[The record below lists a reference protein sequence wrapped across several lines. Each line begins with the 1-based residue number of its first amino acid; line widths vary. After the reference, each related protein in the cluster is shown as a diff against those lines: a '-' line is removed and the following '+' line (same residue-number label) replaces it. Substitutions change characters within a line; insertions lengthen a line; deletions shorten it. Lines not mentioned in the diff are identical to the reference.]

1 MGVKICCNKNNSIDN
16 NKISLQINQS
26 FSPIKNND
34 KNNLSSYTN
43 VISNKKILSLAP
55 NITDKQSHQNTRS
68 DEINISLNSSNKNY
82 LHKTKTI
89 NSSNKKNK
97 KKIDN
102 NNYQINNNNNNDIR
116 NKIKSKTLGRR
127 SVYLT
132 RTYINILI
140 LGDKNTG
147 KTSYLNLLQKQK
159 FYNEYKP
166 TFEKEI
172 HVEKIFINDRKFNM
186 NIIVINNIE
195 ENDELHS
202 NKDYYLFFYD
212 INNMNSLNFIINLFE
227 EFFYD
232 KLIKINKNFS
242 NIIFIGNKLDLKQND
257 DVINM
262 MKKFCNDN
270 QINHYEISIKENK
283 GVEEL
288 DKLLVKNFNSKFT
301 ETLIE
306 NK

>member
-1 MGVKICCNKNNSIDN
+1 MGVNFCCNKNISIDN
-16 NKISLQINQS
+16 SKSSLQINQP
-26 FSPIKNND
+26 FTNLQNND
-34 KNNLSSYTN
+34 KNQTSSNSN
-43 VISNKKILSLAP
+43 VIQNKKNISFSP
-55 NITDKQSHQNTRS
+55 NITDKQSHQITAS
-68 DEINISLNSSNKNY
+68 DDINLSLNNLNKNSSIFF
-82 LHKTKTI
+82 KTKTI
-89 NSSNKKNK
+89 NST
-97 KKIDN
+97 KKIKN
-102 NNYQINNNNNNDIR
+102 NNSINENNHKIR
-116 NKIKSKTLGRR
+116 NKIKSKSLGRR

-147 KTSYLNLLQKQK
+147 KTSYINLLQKKQ
-159 FYNEYKP
+159 FNDEYKP
-166 TFEKEI
+166 STDIEI
-172 HVEKIFINDRKFNM
+172 HVEKILVNKRKFNL
-186 NIIVINNIE
+186 NIIIINNIN
-195 ENDELHS
+195 ENEDFHS

>member
-1 MGVKICCNKNNSIDN
+1 MGVNFCCNKNISIDN
-16 NKISLQINQS
+16 SKSSLQINQP
-26 FSPIKNND
+26 FTNLQNND
-34 KNNLSSYTN
+34 KNQTSSNSN
-43 VISNKKILSLAP
+43 VIQNKKNISFSP
-55 NITDKQSHQNTRS
+55 NITDKQSHQITAS
-68 DEINISLNSSNKNY
+68 DDINLSLNNLNKNSSIFF
-82 LHKTKTI
+82 KTKTI
-89 NSSNKKNK
+89 NST
-97 KKIDN
+97 KKIKN
-102 NNYQINNNNNNDIR
+102 NNSINENNHKIR
-116 NKIKSKTLGRR
+116 NKIKSKSLGRR

-212 INNMNSLNFIINLFE
+212 INNMNSLNFIINLYNN
-227 EFFYD
+227 FFYE
-232 KLIKINKNFS
+232 KLIKINEHFS

-257 DVINM
+257 DVLNTV
-262 MKKFCNDN
+262 KNFCNEN
-270 QINHYEISIKENK
+270 HINHYEISIKENK
-283 GVEEL
+283 GIEEL
-288 DKLLVKNFNSKFT
+288 DKLLVNNFDSNFSDNNLMQK
-301 ETLIE
+301 
-306 NK
+306 